1 MKPAPMFLDRNFK
14 RLAKVSSYLPPFG
27 FKTQGKKGSPV
38 KRPASSGS
46 SGRAEKVSLK
56 VRGSFDLPR
65 DLETFTSVMC
75 GSLTSSSLAK
85 YLMSE

>member
-14 RLAKVSSYLPPFG
+14 RLAKVNNYLPPFG
-27 FKTQGKKGSPV
+27 FKTQGKQGWLAQPLLSEECLSK
-38 KRPASSGS
+38 SG
-46 SGRAEKVSLK
+46 
-56 VRGSFDLPR
+56 GSFDLGGG
-65 DLETFTSVMC
+65 DLETFRDVMC